1 MCENT
6 IFPARDTTDTLQ
18 SKEKSN
24 NLDTDKIATCTSKDV
39 SIICMLMQ
47 YTASVWSKTSTAVS
61 WAKMRETW
69 RKYMWEKRH
78 HL

>member
-6 IFPARDTTDTLQ
+6 TFPARDAADTLQ

-24 NLDTDKIATCTSKDV
+24 NLDTGKTGTCTLKDV

-47 YTASVWSKTSTAVS
+47 YTASVSMV
-61 WAKMRETW
+61 
-69 RKYMWEKRH
+69 
-78 HL
+78 